1 MATQDAVN
9 TFVSSLQALT
19 TPTANATQIASLQTQ
34 IATAQ
39 TNLASLQQQ
48 LATAMGTDGVL
59 AQAVLNQT
67 TQMLNRRNLQGVTIN
82 PTAIGPTPGVASLAQ
97 SS

>member
-9 TFVSSLQALT
+9 TFVSSLQALA

-39 TNLASLQQQ
+39 QNLATLQQE
-48 LATAMGTDGVL
+48 LATAMGSDGVM

-67 TQMLNRRNLQGVTIN
+67 AQMLNRRGLSAVSVPMTVV
-82 PTAIGPTPGVASLAQ
+82 GPTPGVASLA
-97 SS
+97 STS